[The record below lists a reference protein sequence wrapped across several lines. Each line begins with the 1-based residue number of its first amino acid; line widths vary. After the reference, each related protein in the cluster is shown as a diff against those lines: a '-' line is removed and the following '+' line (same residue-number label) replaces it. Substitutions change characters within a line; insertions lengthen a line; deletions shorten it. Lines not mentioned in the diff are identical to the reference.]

1 MRGYPGGPLQGSTSG
16 PPELPPEEALPGQ
29 KCLCP
34 LGAGPGCSW
43 RCSYMGREEKEKEE
57 LNETMGGKN
66 NGKVSL
72 ATEVLF
78 IISRI

>member
-1 MRGYPGGPLQGSTSG
+1 
-16 PPELPPEEALPGQ
+16 
-29 KCLCP
+29 
-34 LGAGPGCSW
+34 
-43 RCSYMGREEKEKEE
+43 MGREEKEKEE
-57 LNETMGGKN
+57 LKETMGGKN